1 MQTASYTT
9 VKTAT
14 GGEGKYPLSTQT
26 LEFIQQQI
34 LLLQEIVAIC
44 GGKVIIKEPD
54 GTNVG
59 LLALNGEVLHIA
71 ATPKLTTNIKYV
83 VVTTKKSDILADGET
98 YKEARTVRT
107 AKFSPSLPTVADTET
122 YKIGDFVKLT
132 TNTTLAE
139 KVNNMPSVVLEYL
152 SDTLASKLDRL
163 TLNNATQSQ
172 IDGLKNACVVNCTDS
187 VAVQGYTN
195 YCLTVKCVGSSVEQV
210 LTTNEGTEYYRTYDA
225 TTKQWSA
232 WATITDN
239 MHIEVKTV
247 GGTLYARHGVLPPDA
262 KIIFLR
268 KKKRGGWRR
277 TGGDKAYTKNKG
289 KRQRRQKKLQYVH
302 YKGVILSKGEP
313 GKWYVPK
320 CVDVRDKDVDANLI
334 DREVSSIAGQLV
346 RQGTANKNGGI
357 VYKLAG
363 LRKCLTK
370 TETGKNFKRSGYIS
384 LAVQVAKLNNKWGK
398 DAGGEL
404 ARFKLRVAPKKVY
417 TNRVQKQY
425 THVYIRTFSVE

>member
-107 AKFSPSLPTVADTET
+107 AKFSPSLPTAADTET

-132 TNTTLAE
+132 SNTTLAE

-163 TLNNATQSQ
+163 TLNNATQAQ

-210 LTTNEGTEYYRTYDA
+210 LTTSEGTEYYRSYDA
-225 TTKQWSA
+225 TAKKWSA

-239 MHIEVKTV
+239 MHIEVKSV

-262 KIIFLR
+262 KILFLR

-346 RQGTANKNGGI
+346 RQGTANKNGGL

-384 LAVQVAKLNNKWGK
+384 LAIQVAKLNNKWGK